1 MHREKIIVLVCDFM
15 SDKKQTKQSPE
26 LKEKNPLE
34 DMFNTKNGLQD
45 NTNLI
50 FDQYKLYVE
59 MADRISARRATTNSF
74 YLTANSFLFVALGIL
89 MSNNLIVATPMI
101 LIVGIFVSI
110 SWWLLIIYYK
120 NLNSNKFKVINE
132 IEKKLPVMGLLAEWQ
147 ISKFQNKTK
156 KKYRGLTFV
165 EQWTP
170 ISLLCLYSIALIII
184 VVFLILVARG
194 VITNPFG

>member
-1 MHREKIIVLVCDFM
+1 MA
-15 SDKKQTKQSPE
+15 DKKTTKEHPKPKQTDPVVE
-26 LKEKNPLE
+26 
-34 DMFNTKNGLQD
+34 MFNTDKDLID

-50 FDQYKLYVE
+50 FDQYRLYVE

-89 MSNNLIVATPMI
+89 MSNDLVVVVPII

-120 NLNSNKFKVINE
+120 NLNSCKYQVINA
-132 IEKKLPVMGLLAEWQ
+132 IEEKLPVKGLYAEWQ
-147 ISKFQNKTK
+147 ISKKQNKPLK
-156 KKYRGLTFV
+156 RNQGLTFI
-165 EQWTP
+165 EQWIP

-184 VVFLILVARG
+184 SVILILVA
-194 VITNPFG
+194 VNVMTNPF

>member
-1 MHREKIIVLVCDFM
+1 MA
-15 SDKKQTKQSPE
+15 DKKTK
-26 LKEKNPLE
+26 KEPPKAEKKKPVE
-34 DMFNTKNGLQD
+34 EMFNTDKDLID
-45 NTNLI
+45 NSNLI

-89 MSNNLIVATPMI
+89 MSNDLVVVVPII

-120 NLNSNKFKVINE
+120 NLNSSKYQVINA
-132 IEKKLPVMGLLAEWQ
+132 IEEKLPVKGLFAEWQ
-147 ISKFQNKTK
+147 ISKSQDKPLK
-156 KKYRGLTFV
+156 RSRGLTFI
-165 EQWTP
+165 EQWIP

-184 VVFLILVARG
+184 SIILILVAAN
-194 VITNPFG
+194 VMTSPF

>member
-1 MHREKIIVLVCDFM
+1 MV
-15 SDKKQTKQSPE
+15 DKKQTKQSPE
-26 LKEKNPLE
+26 PEDENPLE
-34 DMFNTKNGLQD
+34 AMFNTKNDLQD

-74 YLTANSFLFVALGIL
+74 YLTANSFLFVAIGIL
-89 MSNNLIVATPMI
+89 MSNNLIVVTPMI

-120 NLNSNKFKVINE
+120 NLNSCKYKVINE

-147 ISKFQNKTK
+147 VSKLQNKTNK
-156 KKYRGLTFV
+156 KKHRGLTFV
-165 EQWTP
+165 EQWIP
-170 ISLLCLYSIALIII
+170 ISLLSLYSIALIAII
-184 VVFLILVARG
+184 VILILIATG
-194 VITNPFG
+194 TILDPFG

>member
-1 MHREKIIVLVCDFM
+1 MA
-15 SDKKQTKQSPE
+15 DKKTK
-26 LKEKNPLE
+26 KEPPKAEKKNPVE
-34 DMFNTKNGLQD
+34 EMFNTDKDLID
-45 NTNLI
+45 NSNLI

-89 MSNNLIVATPMI
+89 MSNDLVAVVPII

-120 NLNSNKFKVINE
+120 NLNSSKYKVINA
-132 IEKKLPVMGLLAEWQ
+132 IEEKLPVKGLFAEWQ
-147 ISKFQNKTK
+147 ISKAQDKPLK
-156 KKYRGLTFV
+156 KSRGLTFI
-165 EQWTP
+165 EQWIP

-184 VVFLILVARG
+184 SVILILVAAN
-194 VITNPFG
+194 VMTSPF